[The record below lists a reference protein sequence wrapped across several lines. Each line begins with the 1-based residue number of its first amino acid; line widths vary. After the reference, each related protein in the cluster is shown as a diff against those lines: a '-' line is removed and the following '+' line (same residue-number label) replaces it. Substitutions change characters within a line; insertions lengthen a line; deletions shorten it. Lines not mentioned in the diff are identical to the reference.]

1 MIAHA
6 VALQLAD
13 AHLLEPARPQSCRNC
28 RRNFSPQ
35 VASATPPSPDLR
47 PQPRCCETPA
57 PPQPAPKARASVGQH
72 FTRSRPAAS
81 APLRPGRCM
90 PARHRPRGARE
101 KLRTGKWGNIE
112 EERAQ
117 GVGDTRG
124 GGAAGSGKEEQGGK
138 RETKPQF
145 RLSSRDAQAERARR
159 AQRQFHKHRE
169 RANELHMSIANKV
182 VRSATAKLNRQL
194 LRSLTI
200 PCPPHGLAARLAN
213 ASRVRCHAS
222 CRPWPLCCFCSWSI
236 LPAPCCCCC
245 HCRYR
250 CRCLCC
256 CRRRWLLAAGC
267 WPRAAS
273 C

>member
-1 MIAHA
+1 MKHPHTMIAHA

-124 GGAAGSGKEEQGGK
+124 G
-138 RETKPQF
+138 
-145 RLSSRDAQAERARR
+145 ERRAVARR
-159 AQRQFHKHRE
+159 NREGRGRQSLNSGSLHGTHRRSVRGE
-169 RANELHMSIANKV
+169 HSANSISIGSEPMNCTCQSQTKS
-182 VRSATAKLNRQL
+182 SARP
-194 LRSLTI
+194 LRNSTVNS
-200 PCPPHGLAARLAN
+200 CAA
-213 ASRVRCHAS
+213 
-222 CRPWPLCCFCSWSI
+222 
-236 LPAPCCCCC
+236 
-245 HCRYR
+245 
-250 CRCLCC
+250 
-256 CRRRWLLAAGC
+256 
-267 WPRAAS
+267 
-273 C
+273 

>member
-1 MIAHA
+1 MPTRWRCSWLTHTCSNQP
-6 VALQLAD
+6 VRN
-13 AHLLEPARPQSCRNC
+13 PAATAAATSHRRSRPQHL
-28 RRNFSPQ
+28 RRPICARSLAVGKRPHHPN
-35 VASATPPSPDLR
+35 LR
-47 PQPRCCETPA
+47 R
-57 PPQPAPKARASVGQH
+57 KRASVRQH

-81 APLRPGRCM
+81 APLKPGRS
-90 PARHRPRGARE
+90 RHRPRGARE
-101 KLRTGKWGNIE
+101 KLRAGKWGNIE

-145 RLSSRDAQAERARR
+145 RLSSRDAQAERAQR

-169 RANELHMSIANKV
+169 RAKELHMSIANKV

-200 PCPPHGLAARLAN
+200 PCPPHGLATRLAN